1 MDKQNSDWFS
11 IYNMGMKA
19 CIFTHRSNGGPILL
33 LLETL
38 VLTCVNKNQCDI
50 AMLGWAISTT
60 IIHDI
65 YINVI
70 FSYKK
75 LQSGYKKGEAT
86 PAIYEA
92 VLLYIFYVFE
102 LYLYYLCQLKKVER
116 NFQSCQDFLS
126 LYYIRIV
133 KYLCH

>member
-19 CIFTHRSNGGPILL
+19 CILTHRSNGGPILL

-70 FSYKK
+70 FSYKNFNK
-75 LQSGYKKGEAT
+75 GTKKWSHASHIWSGT
-86 PAIYEA
+86 S
-92 VLLYIFYVFE
+92 
-102 LYLYYLCQLKKVER
+102 LYLLCVWIIFILSLSTKKVER